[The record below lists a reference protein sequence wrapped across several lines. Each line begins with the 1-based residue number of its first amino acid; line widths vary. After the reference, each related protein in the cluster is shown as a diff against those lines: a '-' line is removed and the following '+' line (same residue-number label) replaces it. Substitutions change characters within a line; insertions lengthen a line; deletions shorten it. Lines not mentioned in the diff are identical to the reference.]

1 MSLGLGREIRN
12 LVNYNYDET
21 ISRLRRY
28 LSILEFGSELGGQP

>member
-21 ISRLRRY
+21 LYCLRRY
-28 LSILEFGSELGGQP
+28 LSILEFGS